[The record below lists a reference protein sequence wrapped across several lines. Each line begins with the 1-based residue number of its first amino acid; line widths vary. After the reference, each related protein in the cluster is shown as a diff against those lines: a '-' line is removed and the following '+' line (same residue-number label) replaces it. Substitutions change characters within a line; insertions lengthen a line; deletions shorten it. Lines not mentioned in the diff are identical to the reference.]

1 MADKKTIVLLGTLD
15 TKGPE
20 MKYCRDLIAARG
32 HTALVMDV
40 AVIGEPAFEPE
51 VTREQVAEA
60 GGKSMTELLAAGTR
74 EVAAPV
80 MATGATNIVAAL
92 ATEGKVHGI
101 MSMGGTQ
108 GTTLATTVMRALPVG
123 FPKVMVSTMASGDT
137 RPFVDIKDITMMF
150 SVADIMGLNRVS
162 RQILANAVGAIC
174 GMAETE
180 VPTTEAD
187 RPLVGLTTVGITT
200 PGALKAIEVLNEEG
214 FDVIVFHAV
223 GTGGRAMEEL
233 VKDGVICGV
242 LDLSTIEVSNELFD
256 ALLAAT
262 PERLTVAAKLGI
274 PTVLCPGAVEVLVY
288 GKPETVPDQ
297 YKDRTLIPHSPL
309 ITDVRLNKEEMVH
322 VAQVQAE
329 RVNQATG
336 PTEWWIPAQGFDSYA
351 VEGEGFW
358 DPEAD
363 GAYVEALKVKTRPDI
378 PIHVRDTDINDP
390 EFATEVAK
398 RLADMMRE
406 TGVA

>member
-1 MADKKTIVLLGTLD
+1 MADQKTIVLLSTLD

-20 MKYCRDLIAARG
+20 TKYCRDLIAARG
-32 HTALVMDV
+32 HKPLVVDV
-40 AVIGEPAFEPE
+40 SVVGEPAFEPE
-51 VTREQVAEA
+51 VKREQVAQA
-60 GGKSMTELLAAGTR
+60 GGKSRAELLAAGTR

-80 MATGATNIVAAL
+80 MATGATNIVTPLVAA
-92 ATEGKVHGI
+92 GKVHGI

-150 SVADIMGLNRVS
+150 SVADIMGLNRVT
-162 RQILANAVGAIC
+162 RRILANAVGAVC

-180 VPTTEAD
+180 VPITEAE
-187 RPLVGLTTVGITT
+187 RPLIGLTTVGITT
-200 PGALKAIEVLNEEG
+200 LGALKALEVLNEEG

-233 VKDGVICGV
+233 VKEGVISGV
-242 LDLSTIEVSNELFD
+242 LDLSTIEVSNELYD

-262 PERLTVAAKLGI
+262 PERLTVAAKAGI
-274 PTVLCPGAVEVLVY
+274 PTLLCPGAVEVLVY
-288 GKPETVPDQ
+288 GKPETVPDP

-309 ITDVRLNKEEMVH
+309 ITDVRLNKEEMIN
-322 VAQVQAE
+322 VAEVQAA

-336 PTEWWIPAQGFDSYA
+336 PTEWWIPARGFDSYA

-363 GAYVEALKVKTRPDI
+363 SAYIETLKAKTRSDI
-378 PIHVRDTDINDP
+378 PIHVRDLDINDP
-390 EFATEVAK
+390 EFVTEVAK
-398 RLADMMRE
+398 RLAEMIRE
-406 TGVA
+406 AGGV